1 MKIIELLETQKKR
14 RHMIELTD
22 SESNIIDECI
32 FEMREFSNYEDDE
45 DENDIPFSSTEY
57 DNASKAYS
65 EMFKN
70 EIKDDTKSPVKGNN
84 KIKKRYF
91 IELTDRESMVID
103 ICLSEMQDKMFGDK
117 LDEDGNEI
125 EFTDEEDDRE
135 FVKAWDAFTN
145 KIEVVINDNL
155 IDPT

>member
-1 MKIIELLETQKKR
+1 MKISELLVTQKKKR
-14 RHMIELTD
+14 YMIELTD
-22 SESNIIDECI
+22 SESNIIDECL
-32 FEMREFSNYEDDE
+32 FEMREFSDYGDDE

-57 DNASKAYS
+57 DNAFEAYG

-70 EIKDDTKSPVKGNN
+70 EIKDDTKPLDKGNN

-91 IELTDRESMVID
+91 IELTDRESKVID
-103 ICLSEMQDKMFGDK
+103 ICLSEMQGKMFGDE
-117 LDEDGNEI
+117 LDEDDNEI

-135 FVKAWDAFTN
+135 FVKAWDAFSN
-145 KIEVVINDNL
+145 KIEVVVNDNL